1 MYIDKLDEI
10 QQQFSSNNRNEAST
24 MLSRVRILSMVFG
37 NNDEDPN
44 FKLRDHIT
52 TSK

>member
-1 MYIDKLDEI
+1 MHSDKLDEI
-10 QQQFSSNNRNEAST
+10 QQQFSSNNRNEVST

-44 FKLRDHIT
+44 FKVRDHT
-52 TSK
+52 TTAK